1 MSHEDWDNGSW
12 TSVLK
17 VDDENV
23 EEEEEQKV
31 VGTSTD
37 GEPEKN
43 KKLLQRDGRASETEG
58 EMAPK
63 DDPKNVTPQA
73 KTTDDTERQQDA
85 SGQQEESWKPYQGTK
100 AERIAWGV
108 DKPEEV
114 KVMYAGCDKTGRTPE
129 NNSNDW
135 KIVPNVD
142 PEILYPE
149 IKEKGT
155 SI

>member
-1 MSHEDWDNGSW
+1 MKLINKFQSPNFNNRKSNQIKFIVIHY
-12 TSVLK
+12 TAL
-17 VDDENV
+17 ENCKKMLTYTF
-23 EEEEEQKV
+23 QTQ
-31 VGTSTD
+31 VG
-37 GEPEKN
+37 
-43 KKLLQRDGRASETEG
+43 
-58 EMAPK
+58 
-63 DDPKNVTPQA
+63 
-73 KTTDDTERQQDA
+73 
-85 SGQQEESWKPYQGTK
+85 PYYDK
-100 AERIAWGV
+100 IIDFDV